1 MEELMSFQKFVA
13 ASDFDPRLL
22 ELVRIHVSELNRC
35 AQGICRHTRRA
46 RELGESEERL
56 HLLPVWKQAPLYN
69 GREQAA
75 LAWAE
80 AVAQVAVDVTDQ
92 EFKNAREW
100 YTEEEL
106 VELTLVILA
115 TNAWNRMAI
124 SFRQLPDVILST
136 LNCAQ

>member
-1 MEELMSFQKFVA
+1 MCSGNLSAYA
-13 ASDFDPRLL
+13 ASPRAWG
-22 ELVRIHVSELNRC
+22 E
-35 AQGICRHTRRA
+35 RRA
-46 RELGESEERL
+46 PAPAPRME
-56 HLLPVWKQAPLYN
+56 KAPLYN

-124 SFRQLPDVILST
+124 SFRQLPDVIFYDNS
-136 LNCAQ
+136 A